1 MVGLITRKLY
11 NVTLD
16 ADAYHV
22 FICLGA
28 SGALAQAFGPIQILL
43 GDVCDVFET

>member
-1 MVGLITRKLY
+1 MG
-11 NVTLD
+11 LD

-28 SGALAQAFGPIQILL
+28 CGALVEALGPIQILL
-43 GDVCDVFET
+43 GDVCDGFET